1 MKRIMISAMSSG
13 SGKTMMTMALLKA
26 FSNRGIRTEEFKC
39 GPDYIDPMFG
49 RRLLGIPCKNLDLFL
64 QGEEGMKKT
73 LRKQKGELALL
84 EGAMGYYDGIGGST
98 DGSAWQ
104 IAALTKTPV
113 LLLLRPS
120 GVGISLAAQLKGMME
135 FRKPNQI
142 VGILLNDCKPSLYQ
156 YLKPILE
163 RECQLPVLGYL
174 PHMEEARLE
183 SRHLGLVMA
192 DEIRDFEQRIQKLAE
207 ALEEY
212 CDLDALL
219 SLCAEEEPEFSEEEG
234 QSKMLWRGEENTGEA
249 ATFSKEKAENTGK
262 AAAFSKEKAE
272 EFPKVKGRNA
282 PVGREK
288 IRLAVARDEAF
299 CFYYEE
305 NIEALERAG
314 AEILYFSPIRDQ
326 ALPQAEALY
335 LGGGYPEL
343 YAKELG
349 ENEAMRA
356 SIRKAAESGLPLLAE
371 CGGFLYLQ
379 KTLGGQPM
387 VGLFPGDGFETK
399 RLQRF
404 GYLQLHAEQDSMLFR
419 AGEKIP
425 AHEFH
430 YWDTTANGSD
440 LLAGKA
446 NGKSWECAFC
456 SEHLYA
462 GFPHLHFGGSLPL
475 AERFVEAG
483 RSYRQK
489 QMENAGK

>member
-26 FSNRGIRTEEFKC
+26 FSDRGIQTEEFKC

-64 QGEEGMKKT
+64 QGEEGMKRT
-73 LRKQKGELALL
+73 LRKQSGQLALL

-98 DGSAWQ
+98 EGSAWQ

-113 LLLLRPS
+113 ILLLRPS
-120 GVGISLAAQLKGMME
+120 GVGISLAAQVKGMME
-135 FRKPNQI
+135 FRKPDQI
-142 VGILLNDCKPSLYQ
+142 AGILLNDCKPSLYQ

-174 PHMEEARLE
+174 PHMEEAELA

-192 DEIRDFEQRIQKLAE
+192 DEISDFDRRIQKLAE

-219 SLCAEEEPEFSEEEG
+219 SLCAETEQEPDQFGMSRNGTENATEEG
-234 QSKMLWRGEENTGEA
+234 R
-249 ATFSKEKAENTGK
+249 
-262 AAAFSKEKAE
+262 
-272 EFPKVKGRNA
+272 
-282 PVGREK
+282 K

-314 AEILYFSPIRDQ
+314 ARIEYFSPIRDQ
-326 ALPQAEALY
+326 ALPQADALY

-343 YAKELG
+343 YTKELG
-349 ENEAMRA
+349 ENESMRA
-356 SIRKAAESGLPLLAE
+356 SIRKAAEEGLPLLAE

-379 KTLGGQPM
+379 KTLDHQPM
-387 VGLFPGDGFETK
+387 VGLFSGDGYETK

-404 GYLQLHAEQDSMLFR
+404 GYLHLHADRDSMLFR
-419 AGEKIP
+419 AGEEIP

-430 YWDTTANGSD
+430 YWDSSANGTD
-440 LLAGKA
+440 LLARKA
-446 NGKSWECAFC
+446 NGKSWECAYC

-489 QMENAGK
+489 QLTENAAMGNAAKENMAKEN

>member
-1 MKRIMISAMSSG
+1 MISAMSSG
-13 SGKTMMTMALLKA
+13 SGKTLMTMALLKA

-64 QGEEGMKKT
+64 QGEEGMKRT
-73 LRKQKGELALL
+73 LRKQKGKLALL

-113 LLLLRPS
+113 ILLLRPS
-120 GVGISLAAQLKGMME
+120 GVGISLAAQVKGMME
-135 FRKPNQI
+135 FRKPDQI
-142 VGILLNDCKPSLYQ
+142 AGILLNDCKPSLYQ

-163 RECQLPVLGYL
+163 KECQLPVLGYL

-192 DEIRDFEQRIQKLAE
+192 DEISDFEQRMQKLAE

-219 SLCAEEEPEFSEEEG
+219 SLCAEEEPEFSEE
-234 QSKMLWRGEENTGEA
+234 
-249 ATFSKEKAENTGK
+249 
-262 AAAFSKEKAE
+262 
-272 EFPKVKGRNA
+272 FPKGKGRNA
-282 PVGREK
+282 SAGREK

-305 NIEALERAG
+305 NMEALERAG

-326 ALPQAEALY
+326 ALPQADALY

-356 SIRKAAESGLPLLAE
+356 SIRKVAEAGLPLLAE

-404 GYLQLHAEQDSMLFR
+404 GYLQLHADQDSMLFR
-419 AGEKIP
+419 AGEEIP

-430 YWDTTANGSD
+430 YWDSSANGTD
-440 LLAGKA
+440 LLARKV
-446 NGKSWECAFC
+446 NGKSWECAYC
-456 SEHLYA
+456 SAHLYA

-483 RSYRQK
+483 ISYRQRK
-489 QMENAGK
+489 REKKRSGRQRQ

>member
-13 SGKTMMTMALLKA
+13 SGKTLMTTALLKA
-26 FSNRGIRTEEFKC
+26 FCNRGIQTEEFKC

-64 QGEEGMKKT
+64 QGEEGLKRS
-73 LRKQKGELALL
+73 LQKQRGELAIL

-113 LLLLRPS
+113 ILLLRPS
-120 GVGISLAAQLKGMME
+120 GVGITLAAQIKGMME

-142 VGILLNDCKPSLYQ
+142 AGILLNDCKPSLYR
-156 YLKPILE
+156 YLKSILE
-163 RECQLPVLGYL
+163 RECHIPVLGYL

-192 DEIRDFEQRIQKLAE
+192 DEIGDFDQRIQRLAE
-207 ALEEY
+207 ALEEF

-219 SLCAEEEPEFSEEEG
+219 SLCAETEVEQKEEAVSFFSLDRKEKEEESNTQQLERQG
-234 QSKMLWRGEENTGEA
+234 NLNGAQETRKRCLDDQKLKRQSCLEEEH
-249 ATFSKEKAENTGK
+249 
-262 AAAFSKEKAE
+262 
-272 EFPKVKGRNA
+272 
-282 PVGREK
+282 K

-314 AEILYFSPIRDQ
+314 AEIKYFSPLRDEV
-326 ALPQAEALY
+326 LPETDALY
-335 LGGGYPEL
+335 LSGGYPEL
-343 YAKELG
+343 HARELG
-349 ENEAMRA
+349 ENESMRS
-356 SIRKAAESGLPLLAE
+356 SIRKAAEDGLPLLAE

-379 KTLGGQPM
+379 KSLGGQPM
-387 VGLFPGDGFETK
+387 VGLFPGNGFETK
-399 RLQRF
+399 HLQRF
-404 GYLQLHAEQDSMLFR
+404 GYLQLHAERDSMLFR
-419 AGEKIP
+419 AGEEIP

-430 YWDTTANGSD
+430 YWDTDENGTD
-440 LLAGKA
+440 LLAKKV
-446 NGKSWECAFC
+446 NGKSWKCAFC
-456 SEHLYA
+456 SDALYA
-462 GFPHLHFGGSLPL
+462 GFPHLHFGGKLPL

-483 RSYRQK
+483 RNYRQK
-489 QMENAGK
+489 KLKSRKA

>member
-73 LRKQKGELALL
+73 LRKQKGELVLL

-192 DEIRDFEQRIQKLAE
+192 DEISDFEQRIQKLAE

-219 SLCAEEEPEFSEEEG
+219 SLCAEAEPEFS
-234 QSKMLWRGEENTGEA
+234 
-249 ATFSKEKAENTGK
+249 
-262 AAAFSKEKAE
+262 E
-272 EFPKVKGRNA
+272 EFPKVKGRNVPA
-282 PVGREK
+282 GREK

-326 ALPQAEALY
+326 ALPQADALY

-419 AGEKIP
+419 TGEEIP

-430 YWDTTANGSD
+430 YWDTTANGTD
-440 LLAGKA
+440 LLARKA

-456 SEHLYA
+456 SEYLYA

-489 QMENAGK
+489 QMMENAGK